1 MIAGSGPG
9 VTSLTMKILRDARL
23 LVKFALPFAISV
35 LVAGGLIAYA
45 RSSLIAQAERTR
57 WIVDVQAET
66 LELIR
71 GVQADVGEISL
82 QARNL
87 IIETR
92 DFQRTGYET
101 RIKQGGA
108 HALGLIAK
116 LTAQGA
122 STESGTAAEA
132 LRQAFTA
139 FGAVIDRV
147 AVTVEQDDI
156 EAARDI
162 LLSEGNPLRA
172 NLMALVEA
180 QVERL
185 AAGLRADRDASEAA
199 VSRTVTLLVIWAGVG
214 LTAALAA
221 GLASVVLG
229 VTRPL
234 AALVRTL
241 ERMAEGDIDSA
252 ITQAARG
259 DEIGAVG
266 RAVEGIKRMVARR
279 GDEQAEIRRRADD
292 AVAAERRRAMIEL
305 ADQFER
311 AMGGIVG
318 AVSASASELRSA
330 AEGMTDAA
338 NLAAMEAASVAA
350 SAEVAAANVRTV
362 AAAAEELG
370 TSIREIGRQVSDSAR
385 LARSTSGEADRTAQL
400 VQVLNQTSTRIGEMV
415 GLIASIAGQT
425 NLLALNA
432 TIEAAR
438 AGEAGRGFAV
448 VAAEVKALA
457 AQTAR
462 ATDEIA
468 GQIGEIQDAT
478 GRTVAAIGTI
488 TARIEQI
495 DGATSGIAAAV
506 EQQGAA
512 TQAIARNVAQASA
525 GTGQVTSHI
534 AGVAESSEQTGAAAI
549 QVLSAATA
557 LSQQSERLKAEV
569 AQFLARVR
577 AA

>member
-1 MIAGSGPG
+1 
-9 VTSLTMKILRDARL
+9 MKILRDARL

-45 RSSLIAQAERTR
+45 RTSLVALAERTR
-57 WIVDVQAET
+57 QIVDVQAEQ

-71 GVQADVGEISL
+71 GVEVDVGEIAL
-82 QARNL
+82 QARNMIL
-87 IIETR
+87 ETR
-92 DFQRTGYET
+92 ESQRAGYET
-101 RIKQGGA
+101 RIKQGKA
-108 HALGLIAK
+108 HALSLIDRLSGPAGSPRPG
-116 LTAQGA
+116 AA
-122 STESGTAAEA
+122 STA
-132 LRQAFTA
+132 LRETFAL

-147 AVTVEQDDI
+147 VATVEQDDI
-156 EAARDI
+156 ETARDI

-172 NLMALVEA
+172 KLMAFVEA
-180 QVERL
+180 EVERL
-185 AAGLRADRDASEAA
+185 TASLRADRDASEAA
-199 VSRTVTLLVIWAGVG
+199 VSRTVALLVIWAGMG
-214 LTAALAA
+214 LATALAA

-234 AALVRTL
+234 AGLVRTL
-241 ERMAEGDIDSA
+241 ERMAEGEIDTV
-252 ITQAARG
+252 IPQAGRG

-279 GDEQAEIRRRADD
+279 GDEQAEIRRRADE
-292 AVAAERRRAMIEL
+292 AVAAERRRAMTEL

-438 AGEAGRGFAV
+438 AGEAGRGFAI

-462 ATDEIA
+462 ATNEIA

-478 GRTVAAIGTI
+478 GRTVSAIGTI
-488 TARIEQI
+488 TARIEEI

-512 TQAIARNVAQASA
+512 TQEIARNVAQASN
-525 GTGQVTSHI
+525 GTGQVTTHI

-549 QVLSAATA
+549 QVLGAATA
-557 LSQQSERLKAEV
+557 LSEQSERLKAEV
-569 AQFLARVR
+569 ARFLARVR